1 MVYINPFNVI
11 YLYNITQRDTI
22 EKEKVFYQYF
32 TSDLVVT
39 PPPKWSKIQTYDVLK
54 IYHTYTSERSEV

>member
-39 PPPKWSKIQTYDVLK
+39 PPPQMVKNTNIWRAKNIP
-54 IYHTYTSERSEV
+54 RG